1 MPLLNLKLNLMNAKM
16 NLSFMV
22 TPVANDVDKCIITT
36 QHPGD
41 YPQVIDI
48 DDLPLF
54 THQYFTSNQHSNEDE

>member
-1 MPLLNLKLNLMNAKM
+1 MNTKM

-22 TPVANDVDKCIITT
+22 TPVANDGNKCIITT

-54 THQYFTSNQHSNEDE
+54 VHQYYTLNQNSNND

>member
-1 MPLLNLKLNLMNAKM
+1 MNTKI

-22 TPVANDVDKCIITT
+22 TPVANDGNKCIITT

-54 THQYFTSNQHSNEDE
+54 VHQYYISNQHSNEDK